1 MSSFEDPYADIFD
14 PRTYRDGVPYAAFAR
29 LRRESSVVR
38 VAEPEVMGWPAGPG
52 YWAVL
57 AHADVKAV
65 LRDAT
70 RFSSQLGGT
79 QIRDPRTETDLAF
92 VRRMMLNLDP
102 PEHSRLRSL
111 MARSFTPRAVA
122 VLETT
127 IRRRASALIDEVAD
141 RGEAD
146 LAAVAADLP
155 LLTLA
160 DVMGVPAQDRLL
172 LYDWSN
178 RVIGY
183 QDAEYA
189 ASDAF
194 DAYDADAATP
204 MARAAMAARGTL
216 PQPRPD
222 ERPVD
227 PRSRAAL
234 GDMFAYANALAA
246 EKRAHPGDDVFSILL
261 HAGESG
267 EPGVTD
273 DELENM
279 FFLFAVAGNET
290 LRNGI
295 PGAIH
300 SLLTHPDQLDRLRAE
315 PALITTAV
323 EESLRYW
330 PPVIHFRR
338 TATEALELGGQPI
351 AAGDKVV
358 VYHASANRDD
368 AVFAVPDEFDIAR
381 SPNDHVSFGHGP
393 HFCLGA
399 HLARMQMRAF
409 VGEVVARLDAL
420 TLAGEAERLQSNFQ
434 NGIKHLPV
442 RWRA

>member
-1 MSSFEDPYADIFD
+1 MTLLDDPYADIFD
-14 PRTYRDGVPYAAFAR
+14 PRTYSDGVPYAAFAR
-29 LRRESSVVR
+29 LRQESPVVR
-38 VAEPEVMGWPAGPG
+38 VDEPEVMGWPAGPG

-65 LRDAT
+65 LRDAVH
-70 RFSSQLGGT
+70 FSSQLGGT

-92 VRRMMLNLDP
+92 VRKMMLNLDP
-102 PEHSRLRSL
+102 PEHGRLRSL
-111 MARSFTPRAVA
+111 MARSFTPGAVA
-122 VLETT
+122 VLEAT
-127 IRRRASALIDEVAD
+127 IRRRAAALIDEAAPV
-141 RGEAD
+141 GEAD

-189 ASDAF
+189 VSDAF
-194 DAYDADAATP
+194 DPDAATP
-204 MARAAMAARGTL
+204 MARAATAARATL
-216 PQPRPD
+216 PRPGPGD
-222 ERPVD
+222 RPVD

-234 GDMFAYANALAA
+234 GDMFAYANALAS

-261 HAGESG
+261 HAGEGG

-315 PALITTAV
+315 PALITTAI
-323 EESLRYW
+323 EECLRYW

-338 TATEALELGGQPI
+338 TATQAIELGGQPI

-358 VYHASANRDD
+358 VYHASANRDE
-368 AVFAVPDEFDIAR
+368 AVFAHPDQFDIGR
-381 SPNDHVSFGHGP
+381 SPNDHVSFGYGP

-409 VGEVVARLDAL
+409 VGEVVSRLEGPV
-420 TLAGEAERLQSNFQ
+420 LAGEAERLQSNFQ

-442 RWRA
+442 RWRV

>member
-1 MSSFEDPYADIFD
+1 MAPFDDPYADIFD

-29 LRRESSVVR
+29 LRRKSHVVR
-38 VAEPEVMGWPAGPG
+38 VDEPEVMGWPAGPG

-57 AHADVKAV
+57 AHADVKTV

-92 VRRMMLNLDP
+92 VRKMMLNLDP
-102 PEHSRLRSL
+102 PEHGRLRSL
-111 MARSFTPRAVA
+111 MARGFTPGAVA
-122 VLETT
+122 VLEET
-127 IRRRASALIDEVAD
+127 IRRRATELIDEVAD
-141 RGEAD
+141 RSQAD
-146 LAAVAADLP
+146 LAEVAADLP

-183 QDAEYA
+183 QDAEYSV
-189 ASDAF
+189 SDAF
-194 DAYDADAATP
+194 DTDAATP
-204 MARAAMAARGTL
+204 MARAAMAARATL
-216 PQPRPD
+216 PRPGPG

-246 EKRAHPGDDVFSILL
+246 EKREHPGDDVFSILL
-261 HAGESG
+261 HAGDGG

-315 PALITTAV
+315 PTLITTAV
-323 EESLRYW
+323 EECLRYW

-338 TATEALELGGQPI
+338 TAAADLELGGQRV

-358 VYHASANRDD
+358 VYHASANRDET
-368 AVFAVPDEFDIAR
+368 VFAEPDRFDIGR
-381 SPNDHVSFGHGP
+381 SPNDHVSFGYGP

-409 VGEVVARLDAL
+409 VGEVVARLDGL
-420 TLAGEAERLQSNFQ
+420 TLAGAAERLQSNFQ

-442 RWRA
+442 QWRA

>member
-1 MSSFEDPYADIFD
+1 MAPFDDPYADIFD
-14 PRTYRDGVPYAAFAR
+14 PRTYRDGVPYAALAR
-29 LRRESSVVR
+29 LRQECPVVR
-38 VAEPEVMGWPAGPG
+38 VGEPEVMGWPAGPG

-92 VRRMMLNLDP
+92 VRKMMLNLDP

-111 MARSFTPRAVA
+111 MARSFTPAAVA
-122 VLETT
+122 VLEAT
-127 IRRRASALIDEVAD
+127 IRQRASTLIDEVAD
-141 RGEAD
+141 RGECD

-160 DVMGVPAQDRLL
+160 AVMGVPPQDRLL

-183 QDAEYA
+183 QDAEYSV
-189 ASDAF
+189 SDAF
-194 DAYDADAATP
+194 APDAATP
-204 MARAAMAARGTL
+204 MARAAMAARATL
-216 PQPRPD
+216 PRRGPD

-246 EKRAHPGDDVFSILL
+246 EKRARPGDDVFSILL
-261 HAGESG
+261 HAGERG
-267 EPGVTD
+267 EPGVTN

-295 PGAIH
+295 PGAVH
-300 SLLTHPDQLDRLRAE
+300 SLLRHPDQLARLRAE
-315 PALITTAV
+315 PARITTAV
-323 EESLRYW
+323 EECLRYW

-338 TATEALELGGQPI
+338 TATAALEIGAQPI

-358 VYHASANRDD
+358 VYHASANRDES
-368 AVFAVPDEFDIAR
+368 VFAQPDQFDITR
-381 SPNDHVSFGHGP
+381 SPNDHVSFGYGP

-409 VGEVVARLDAL
+409 VGEVVARLDGLA
-420 TLAGEAERLQSNFQ
+420 LAGTAERLQSNFQ